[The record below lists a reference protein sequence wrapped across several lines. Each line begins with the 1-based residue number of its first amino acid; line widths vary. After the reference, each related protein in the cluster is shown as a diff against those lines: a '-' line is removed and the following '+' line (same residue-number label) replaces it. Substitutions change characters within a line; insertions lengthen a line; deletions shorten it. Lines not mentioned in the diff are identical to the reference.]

1 MREPTVASTKVH
13 VACSGMADGWNL
25 RTLALE
31 LCFWGLAF
39 AAIFVL
45 PRRLL
50 LLNEI
55 AILAL
60 FAMSLDMILG
70 YAGIVSLGHAAFL
83 GLGAYTAGLVAKHFA
98 VDPLLCIAAAAAVS
112 GVLGIATSFLVLRG
126 TDLTRLMVTLAVA
139 LLLGEAANKLQWLTG
154 GSDGLQGITVQPIAG
169 WFEFDLRGRTAYV
182 LSLTTLLV
190 LFVVARRLMASPF
203 GMTLR
208 TIRDNP
214 LRAAA
219 IGVPVTLR
227 LVTIYTIAA
236 VYAGIAGGLLAV
248 TTQFVSLDVFD
259 FARSADVMLVLI
271 LGGTGYLYG
280 GILGAVAFKI
290 LQDVLSGLTPQY
302 WHFWIGLLLVALMV
316 IGRQRIAGWLWR
328 PFARPQPVA
337 AVPLE
342 AAP

>member
-1 MREPTVASTKVH
+1 MVAAEPSKPNVTKPPV
-13 VACSGMADGWNL
+13 SWK
-25 RTLALE
+25 TALE
-31 LCFWGLAF
+31 VAFWIAAF
-39 AAIFVL
+39 AAIFLL

-60 FAMSLDMILG
+60 FALSLDLILG

-83 GLGAYTAGLVAKHFA
+83 GLGAYTAGLTAKHFG
-98 VDPLLCIAAAAAVS
+98 VDPLIAIAAAAALS
-112 GVLGIATSFLVLRG
+112 GLLGFITSFLVLRG
-126 TDLTRLMVTLAVA
+126 SDLTRLMVTLAVA
-139 LLLGEAANKLQWLTG
+139 LLLGEAANKMQWLTG
-154 GSDGLQGITVQPIAG
+154 GSDGLQGITVPPIFG
-169 WFEFDLRGRTAYV
+169 LFDFDMRGRTSYI
-182 LSLTTLLV
+182 LSLTTLLI
-190 LFVVARRLMASPF
+190 LFLLARRMMASPF
-203 GMTLR
+203 GMSLR

-219 IGVPVTLR
+219 IGVPVTRR

-236 VYAGIAGGLLAV
+236 IYAGVAGGLLAV

-290 LQDVLSGLTPQY
+290 LQDVLSGLTPQF
-302 WHFWIGLLLVALMV
+302 WHFWIGLLLVVLMV
-316 IGRQRIAGWLWR
+316 IGRDRFANWFKRLFVRRMQRSPA
-328 PFARPQPVA
+328 
-337 AVPLE
+337 LE
-342 AAP
+342 AST

>member
-1 MREPTVASTKVH
+1 MTVTAAIAQTPAYPRGMRWKP
-13 VACSGMADGWNL
+13 L
-25 RTLALE
+25 LE
-31 LCFWGLAF
+31 LIFWLLAV
-39 AAIFVL
+39 AAIFLL
-45 PRRLL
+45 PRRML

-60 FAMSLDMILG
+60 FALSLDLILG

-83 GLGAYTAGLVAKHFA
+83 GLGAYTAGLVVKHFA
-98 VDPLLCIAAAAAVS
+98 VDPLVAIAAAAALS
-112 GVLGIATSFLVLRG
+112 GLLGFATSFLVLRG
-126 TDLTRLMVTLAVA
+126 SDLTRLMVTLAVA
-139 LLLGEAANKLQWLTG
+139 LLLGEAANKLSWLTG
-154 GSDGLQGITVQPIAG
+154 GSDGLQGITVPAVAG
-169 WFEFDLRGRTAYV
+169 VFEFDLRGRTAYV
-182 LSLTTLLV
+182 LSLATLFV
-190 LFVVARRLMASPF
+190 LFVIARRMVASPF
-203 GMTLR
+203 GLALR

-219 IGVPVTLR
+219 IGVPVTRR

-290 LQDVLSGLTPQY
+290 LQDVLSGLTPQF

-316 IGRQRIAGWLWR
+316 IGRARINGWFAMLAQ
-328 PFARPQPVA
+328 PFRRRAEA
-337 AVPLE
+337 E
-342 AAP
+342 AAS

>member
-1 MREPTVASTKVH
+1 MASRGELV
-13 VACSGMADGWNL
+13 SGIESGQRWKPL
-25 RTLALE
+25 LE
-31 LCFWGLAF
+31 AAFWLLAF
-39 AAIFVL
+39 AAILLL
-45 PRRLL
+45 PRRML

-60 FAMSLDMILG
+60 FALSLDLVLG

-83 GLGAYTAGLVAKHFA
+83 GLGAYTAGLLAKHFA
-98 VDPLLCIAAAAAVS
+98 VDPLVCIAGAAALS
-112 GVLGIATSFLVLRG
+112 GVLGFATSFLVLRG
-126 TDLTRLMVTLAVA
+126 SDLTRLMVTLAVA
-139 LLLGEAANKLQWLTG
+139 LLLGEAANKMAWLTG
-154 GSDGLQGITVQPIAG
+154 GSDGLQGVTVGPVG
-169 WFEFDLRGRTAYV
+169 GMFEFDLRGRTAYV
-182 LSLTTLLV
+182 LSLTVLMV
-190 LFVVARRLMASPF
+190 LFLVARRMMASPF
-203 GMTLR
+203 GMSLR

-236 VYAGIAGGLLAV
+236 IYAGIAGGLLAV

-290 LQDVLSGLTPQY
+290 LQDLLSGLTPQY
-302 WHFWIGLLLVALMV
+302 WHFWIGLLLVGLMV
-316 IGRQRIAGWLWR
+316 VGRARIRRLLTGWR
-328 PFARPQPVA
+328 RSGPVA
-337 AVPLE
+337 SGEAVR
-342 AAP
+342 

>member
-1 MREPTVASTKVH
+1 MTVAAVEATRDTNAVSAVRWKLLLEAVFW
-13 VACSGMADGWNL
+13 MA
-25 RTLALE
+25 
-31 LCFWGLAF
+31 AF
-39 AAIFVL
+39 AAIFLL

-60 FAMSLDMILG
+60 FALSLDLILG

-83 GLGAYTAGLVAKHFA
+83 GLGAYTAGLMAKHFG
-98 VDPLLCIAAAAAVS
+98 VDPLIAIAAAAALS
-112 GVLGIATSFLVLRG
+112 GVLGFATSFLVLRG
-126 TDLTRLMVTLAVA
+126 SDLTRLMVTLAVA
-139 LLLGEAANKLQWLTG
+139 LLLGEAANKMQWLTG
-154 GSDGLQGITVQPIAG
+154 GSDGLQGITVPPIVG
-169 WFEFDLRGRTAYV
+169 LFEFDMRGRAAYV

-190 LFVVARRLMASPF
+190 LFLLARRMMASPF

-219 IGVPVTLR
+219 IGVPVTRR
-227 LVTIYTIAA
+227 LVQIYTIAA
-236 VYAGIAGGLLAV
+236 IYAGTAGGLLAV
-248 TTQFVSLDVFD
+248 TTQFVSLDVFE

-290 LQDVLSGLTPQY
+290 LQDVLSNLTPQY
-302 WHFWIGLLLVALMV
+302 WHFWIGLLLVALMIV
-316 IGRQRIAGWLWR
+316 GRGRIVGWVGSL
-328 PFARPQPVA
+328 FSFSARRSA
-337 AVPLE
+337 ATGVNQ
-342 AAP
+342 